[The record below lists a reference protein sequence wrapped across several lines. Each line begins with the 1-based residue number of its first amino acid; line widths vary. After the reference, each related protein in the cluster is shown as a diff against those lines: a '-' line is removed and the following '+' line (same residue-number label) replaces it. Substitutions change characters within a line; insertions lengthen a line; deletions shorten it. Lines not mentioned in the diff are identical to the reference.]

1 MTKIESKSEPEVKN
15 ILQPLDLNPE
25 QQALLFGDLRGKL
38 FDYMCYETKDLLTPK
53 LRESMNVLREVAGR
67 MVINLGYDKIYS
79 PVEFVT
85 LGLVKFVSMENLE
98 KLATEE
104 AYGPSE
110 EEFNGKVN
118 FYLNQKRSEERRNL
132 V

>member
-15 ILQPLDLNPE
+15 IFQPLDLNLE
-25 QQALLFGDLRGKL
+25 QQALLFGDLSGKL
-38 FDYMCYETKDLLTPK
+38 FDYMCYETRNDLTPRLK
-53 LRESMNVLREVAGR
+53 ESMGLLREVAGR

-98 KLATEE
+98 KLAAEK

-110 EEFNGKVN
+110 EDFKRKVN